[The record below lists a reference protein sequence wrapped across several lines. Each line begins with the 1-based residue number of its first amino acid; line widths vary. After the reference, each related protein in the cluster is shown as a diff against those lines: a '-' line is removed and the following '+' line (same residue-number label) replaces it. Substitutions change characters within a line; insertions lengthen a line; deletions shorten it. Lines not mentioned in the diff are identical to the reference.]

1 MPLGAKRISRGP
13 PYFGYPLD
21 PSYPPA
27 QVRPVSNMADGEEHG
42 ELGRETARLALQL
55 TQRFD
60 EILLL
65 RLKNTTERLA
75 ILRCEEARG

>member
-13 PYFGYPLD
+13 PYFGYPLYS
-21 PSYPPA
+21 SYPRA
-27 QVRPVSNMADGEEHG
+27 QVRPVSNIADGEEHG
-42 ELGRETARLALQL
+42 ELGRDTARLALQL

-60 EILLL
+60 QVLLL
-65 RLKNTTERLA
+65 RLKNTTERVA

>member
-1 MPLGAKRISRGP
+1 
-13 PYFGYPLD
+13 
-21 PSYPPA
+21 
-27 QVRPVSNMADGEEHG
+27 MADGEEHG

-60 EILLL
+60 QVLLL
-65 RLKNTTERLA
+65 RLKITTERVA